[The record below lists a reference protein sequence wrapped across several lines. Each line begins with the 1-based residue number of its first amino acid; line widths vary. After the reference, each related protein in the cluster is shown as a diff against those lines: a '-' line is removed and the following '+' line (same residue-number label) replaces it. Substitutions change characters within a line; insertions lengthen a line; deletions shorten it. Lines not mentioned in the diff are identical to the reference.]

1 MTRKTTKP
9 FSGRI
14 TAPSAP
20 WLAPEVDESPEPSDR
35 RKADVKFKLLI
46 FIYHQSN
53 LAAILM

>member
-20 WLAPEVDESPEPSDR
+20 WLAPESPELPT
-35 RKADVKFKLLI
+35 
-46 FIYHQSN
+46 
-53 LAAILM
+53 